1 MKLIHR
7 AIAQWIE
14 DNKIKNK
21 GKPIDEIIADAR
33 NSFSSNIAP
42 ALRLD
47 NVRNDF
53 RSVLEGEDYAYIEPV
68 EVTVDE
74 IKDDEYYRYE
84 VYDTNNFCG
93 DRRITYYSKGAF
105 IKERY
110 HSVDEV
116 EVIFGPRE
124 VHFYVFG
131 SFEAMKED
139 MKEENNLFYTQ
150 FLIIRPDMS
159 LSTAYWV
166 DDEFLKIEPNG
177 EFSEVLEGDFS

>member
-7 AIAQWIE
+7 ALAQWIK
-14 DNKIKNK
+14 DNKFKNK
-21 GKPIDEIIADAR
+21 GKSIDEIIADAR
-33 NSFSSNIAP
+33 DFSSNISP

-68 EVTVDE
+68 EVTVDK
-74 IKDDEYYRYE
+74 IKDDAYYRYE
-84 VYDTNNFCG
+84 VYDPQNFCCDG
-93 DRRITYYSKGAF
+93 RITYYSKGVF
-105 IKERY
+105 IKEHYR
-110 HSVDEV
+110 SVDEA
-116 EVIFGPRE
+116 EVLFGTRK

-139 MKEENNLFYTQ
+139 MEEENNLFYTQ

-159 LSTAYWV
+159 LSSAYWV

-177 EFSEVLEGDFS
+177 EYSEVLESDFS